1 MQALRRA
8 RTQVGSRVMWTMPRR
23 TLQIVAV
30 LLLAC
35 AIGGFIIGVRS
46 APAPPRLPGE
56 DPDLAPGAPI
66 AATEAKPLAD
76 TVEAPKPPPP
86 EPEPKPEAEETP
98 QPAETPPA
106 PAAAPAPAQPAKPAA
121 PEPDRLGDLLD
132 GVTPPPEAPI
142 Y

>member
-1 MQALRRA
+1 MRALRQA
-8 RTQVGSRVMWTMPRR
+8 RTQVGSRAMWTMPRR

-35 AIGGFIIGVRS
+35 AIGGFVMGVRS

-56 DPDLAPGAPI
+56 DPDLAPGAPL

-86 EPEPKPEAEETP
+86 PEPEPKPEAEEAP
-98 QPAETPPA
+98 KPVETPPQ
-106 PAAAPAPAQPAKPAA
+106 PAAAPPQPAKPAA